1 MALSTAAPVSGVDA
15 ADVAGSAA
23 GHAAAHSLSLVDLVI
38 HAQPLVLVI
47 MLILIGMSIACWAII
62 IEKYFALSSVNEKTS
77 QFEIEFWQAD
87 ALDKYYERTK
97 KRKSTHPLALMFTAA
112 MDEWFRSRGKTEQ
125 RVVAGRSSGMGG
137 GGGELNI
144 SIKERI
150 LQMMS
155 VTRNREMERLERGLG
170 FLATA
175 GSSAPFIG
183 LLGTCIGIINSF
195 TSIAGSQNTSLAVVA
210 PGIAEAL
217 FATAIGL
224 FVAIPAVMA
233 FNKFNGELNRLANK
247 LEDFSTEFHMLLSRQ
262 LDTKGGY

>member
-1 MALSTAAPVSGVDA
+1 MPISTSAPVTGVHA
-15 ADVAGSAA
+15 ADMAGSAA
-23 GHAAAHSLSLVDLVI
+23 GGAPGMPDLSIINLIV

-47 MLILIGMSIACWAII
+47 MLILATMSVCCWAII
-62 IEKYFALSSVNEKTS
+62 FDKFFALRSVNERTS
-77 QFEIEFWQAD
+77 LFENEFWSAE
-87 ALDKYYERTK
+87 ALDKYYERVT
-97 KRKSTHPLALMFTAA
+97 KRKNTHPLSLMFMAA
-112 MDEWFRSRGKTEQ
+112 MDEWFRSRSKTET
-125 RVVAGRSSGMGG
+125 RVVPGSRPSTASSA
-137 GGGELNI
+137 GELNI

-150 LQMMS
+150 VQMMA
-155 VTRNREMERLERGLG
+155 VTRNREMERLERGMG

-195 TSIAGSQNTSLAVVA
+195 TSIAGSNNTSLAVVA

-217 FATAIGL
+217 IATAIGL

-247 LEDFSTEFHMLLSRQ
+247 LEDFSTEFQMLLSRQ
-262 LDTKGGY
+262 LDRGN